1 MGCIFPNFLFLFI
14 YFFRE
19 ILFRGTSK
27 EPQLRW
33 AWLWLSISASVSGHW
48 NQSWW
53 VWWSSSPLQQQSAD
67 CRRPPKQT
75 NLLKAVR
82 RSVSEVTVTHVPL
95 VCVWAEWRGGVLTI
109 RKQLRTLGSTLLP
122 PNAATSPSCR
132 GIWMASW
139 SSRLRWRWSV
149 KPPAPDTCRNK
160 SATTRSSRQHRF
172 FSICSCYL
180 YCVLSTVVNS
190 STRMCVRIKSS
201 CFEWRQ
207 AQDFFPSQEHW

>member
-1 MGCIFPNFLFLFI
+1 MSLVVI
-14 YFFRE
+14 
-19 ILFRGTSK
+19 
-27 EPQLRW
+27 
-33 AWLWLSISASVSGHW
+33 VSPPATIC
-48 NQSWW
+48 WW
-53 VWWSSSPLQQQSAD
+53 QTA
-67 CRRPPKQT
+67 PKT
-75 NLLKAVR
+75 DKCVEGGETKSR
-82 RSVSEVTVTHVPL
+82 VSEVTVTHVPL

-201 CFEWRQ
+201 CLQSKSISIYFRMTPSSR
-207 AQDFFPSQEHW
+207 FFPKPRALVGKGIISPMFTASSQNPFFLFLLSC